1 MHRLSV
7 LKFKFFKMR
16 GIFLYS
22 VQGTKPGK
30 YEDESQ
36 QANKALVVV
45 LRCSVVAGDAPVLE
59 RGEV

>member
-1 MHRLSV
+1 
-7 LKFKFFKMR
+7 MR